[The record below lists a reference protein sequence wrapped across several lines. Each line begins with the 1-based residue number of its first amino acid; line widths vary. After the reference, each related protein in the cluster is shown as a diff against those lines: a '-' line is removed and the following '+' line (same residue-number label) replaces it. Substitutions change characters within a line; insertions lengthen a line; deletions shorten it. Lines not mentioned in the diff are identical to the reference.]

1 MDLDSVPKWTRI
13 GCRSPWGMG
22 SKAREAVSAL
32 TAALND
38 RDAEV
43 RLNAAGAL
51 GDLGPEAKA
60 VVPALRALLKD
71 KKRNVRE
78 TAAQPLKTIEGKE

>member
-1 MDLDSVPKWTRI
+1 
-13 GCRSPWGMG
+13 MG
-22 SKAREAVSAL
+22 SKAREAVPAL
-32 TAALND
+32 TAAFND
-38 RDAEV
+38 RDTAV
-43 RLNAAGAL
+43 RRNAAGAL

-60 VVPALRALLKD
+60 VVPTLRAPLKD